1 MEGNDDN
8 IDIEQLLKIANS
20 IAIDNVQQNNNT
32 IDPQLINN
40 IIQPTQ
46 QTTQRP
52 AQQTQRPVQQVQRR
66 VVQPAQQQPAQ
77 QHEQQPVKQQPVEQ
91 QRAVQQAQQQTQQH
105 EQQPVKQQPVEQ
117 QPVEQQ
123 RAVQPVQQ
131 QTQQQEQQPVRQQEQ
146 QSNSL
151 AKSDITGL
159 QDLEQSKNDINNNSE
174 SSISSITIPQNTL
187 ETICNLP
194 KSTFYFVIISITLGF
209 ILYTF
214 TTPVNKNKKNE

>member
-20 IAIDNVQQNNNT
+20 IAIDNVQQNNNI

-40 IIQPTQ
+40 MIQPTQ

-66 VVQPAQQQPAQ
+66 VVQPVQQQPAQQQPAQ
-77 QHEQQPVKQQPVEQ
+77 QQQAQQQPAQQQPAQQPVQQQQAQQQP
-91 QRAVQQAQQQTQQH
+91 AQQQTQQ
-105 EQQPVKQQPVEQ
+105 QP
-117 QPVEQQ
+117 
-123 RAVQPVQQ
+123 AQQ

-174 SSISSITIPQNTL
+174 LSTSSITIPQNTL